1 MKKALI
7 LSTALLCGVAAN
19 AAGRAD
25 SLLQAVEY
33 SNSGLWLMADAVFD
47 NVAIDQ
53 WPAAGIHRRKRLIQS
68 PGTRL

>member
-53 WPAAGIHRRKRLIQS
+53 SRL
-68 PGTRL
+68 PL